1 MIPLVC
7 YLAAQGTPL
16 TGVLAAIV
24 FGLAAI
30 TDWLDGYIARKRGLV
45 SLTGKFLDPLAD
57 KLLVLA
63 VLITLI
69 PEGRMPAWIVIL
81 LVSREVAVTA
91 LRALAAGEGLI
102 IAAGGGGKMKAAFRF
117 VAIVLLL
124 IQHRYLL
131 DFGLFT
137 LDVRFHEV
145 GMALLLVS
153 LAYSFSSGGQYTA
166 GFLRAI
172 DDQADDEGD
181 A

>member
-7 YLAAQGTPL
+7 WLAARGTPTSGL
-16 TGVLAAIV
+16 IAAAV
-24 FGLAAI
+24 FGLAAV

-69 PEGRMPAWIVIL
+69 PEGRMPAWLVIL

-102 IAAGGGGKMKAAFRF
+102 IAAGSGGKMKAAFQF

-131 DFGLFT
+131 EFGLFT
-137 LDVRFHEV
+137 LDVRFHHV
-145 GMALLLVS
+145 GMALLIVS
-153 LAYSFSSGGQYTA
+153 LGYSLYSGGEYTA
-166 GFLRAI
+166 GFLKAI
-172 DDQADDEGD
+172 DRQDE
-181 A
+181 AHA